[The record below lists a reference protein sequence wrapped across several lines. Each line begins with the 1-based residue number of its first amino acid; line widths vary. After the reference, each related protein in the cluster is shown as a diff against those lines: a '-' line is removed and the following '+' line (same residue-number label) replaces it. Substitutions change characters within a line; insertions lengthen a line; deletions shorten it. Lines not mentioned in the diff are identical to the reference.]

1 MEIRRAAV
9 IGAGVM
15 GAGIAAQIANAGV
28 GVDLLDIL
36 PKEGTRRD
44 LIAEQAIERLGKTD
58 PQPLMHRDNARLI
71 RPGNIE
77 DHLDR
82 LKDCDWIVE
91 AVVENLEIKRALYR
105 RVLAVKR
112 PGAILSSNTSTM
124 RLSELVEGLPGGAAG
139 DFAITHFFNPP
150 RYMRL
155 LEIVAGPAGRTP
167 ALQAL
172 AEFADRRLGK
182 GIVWCR
188 DTPGFVAN
196 RIGVFWLQCAS
207 LEAAEGGLTVEEA
220 DSVMSQPVGI
230 PKTGIF
236 GLLDL
241 VGLDLQ
247 PHVDESL
254 AAALP
259 ASDPYHAIR
268 RNWPLFHKMI
278 ADGFTGRKGKGGF
291 YRMVRNG
298 AEKHLEALDFKTGQY
313 RPLIEARLDSVAA
326 AKTGLRDL
334 VEHPDKGGRYA
345 WRVLSR
351 LLSYAAHAAPEIAE
365 DVASVDRAM
374 RLGYNWKRGPFE
386 LIDRM
391 GAAWFAERLAADK
404 QAVPPL
410 LAAAAKAGGF
420 YREGD
425 GQRQQLSFAGG
436 YIPIPRAEG
445 VLLLDDVK
453 RAGKPLASVASASL
467 WDLGDGVACF
477 EQHSKMNS
485 IDGESLALLKQSVE
499 GLAKRGM
506 KALVIYNE
514 GENFSA
520 GVNLGLALFSAN
532 LAMWP
537 MMEDMVAAGQAAYKA
552 VKYAPFPVV
561 GAPAGMALGG
571 GCEILLHCAAIVAH
585 AESYIGLVETGVGL
599 VPGWGGCK
607 EMLARGLAPG
617 LPKGPMPA
625 AIHAFETIA
634 AAKVGRS
641 AAEARDLGFLKAS
654 DEIVMNRERLL
665 AAAKAKALALVKD
678 YKPPA
683 PAEFHLPGPSG
694 KTALMLAADVFVRQ
708 GKATAH
714 DRVVAEALANVL
726 SGGPE
731 ADQTIATTEDK
742 ITRLEREAIMGL
754 MRLPKTLARMEHTLD
769 TGKPL
774 RN

>member
-220 DSVMSQPVGI
+220 DAVMSQPVGI

-607 EMLARGLAPG
+607 EMLARGQAPG